1 MVCMFLVPVHH
12 AEVGRIVR
20 PHSNENMDR
29 RIGRNR
35 HSHRFATLTWHS
47 TLEIVHLQNINL
59 SEVLPRIN
67 DINMLPFGLVK
78 MDLTGKVLEY
88 NMAEAELTGTDPAW
102 AIGKN
107 FFDEVATC
115 TNTPAFYGK
124 FVEGVKKGFLNSVFN
139 YSFTHQEIPIR
150 VRVHMVTMPDARG
163 KKIVVM
169 MVTRVHQTVHITD
182 AFQAS
187 TKSSGL
193 ASVTTEPTEDAAS
206 LSDAAAKGIA
216 NAILSAASHQAA
228 PPALAGPVSG
238 GDSSNTKR

>member
-1 MVCMFLVPVHH
+1 
-12 AEVGRIVR
+12 
-20 PHSNENMDR
+20 MDR
-29 RIGRNR
+29 RIGRNH
-35 HSHRFATLTWHS
+35 HSHRFVTLTWHS
-47 TLEIVHLQNINL
+47 TLEIVHLENINL

-139 YSFTHQEIPIR
+139 YSFTHCEIPIR
-150 VRVHMVTMPDARG
+150 VRVHMVTMPDSRG

-187 TKSSGL
+187 TKSSDL
-193 ASVTTEPTEDAAS
+193 APVTTEPTEDAAS

-216 NAILSAASHQAA
+216 IAILSAANHQSAQ
-228 PPALAGPVSG
+228 PALAGPLAG
-238 GDSSNTKR
+238 NDSSKTER